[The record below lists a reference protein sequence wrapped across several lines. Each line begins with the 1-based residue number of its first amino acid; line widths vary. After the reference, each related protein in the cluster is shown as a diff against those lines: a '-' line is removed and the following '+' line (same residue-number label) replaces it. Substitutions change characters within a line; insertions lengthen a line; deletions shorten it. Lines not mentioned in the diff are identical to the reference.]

1 MLLDYVYSKNDGLTR
16 KIAQIN
22 DFLAF
27 RSGSEDNLA
36 EDIIREKL
44 TVQRASITQ
53 IVHLILEREK
63 FKQGNISSL
72 ESEIQGFQ
80 SKLSLYKCR
89 LYPIELDNK
98 RKGTLEK
105 MISDLEKRQKQEDTD
120 CWKDT
125 LELWQELLKLAAE
138 YKAALRKSK
147 ILLPEE

>member
-1 MLLDYVYSKNDGLTR
+1 MLLDCAYSKNDGLSR

-27 RSGSEDNLA
+27 SSDSEDNLA
-36 EDIIREKL
+36 EDIVREKL

-72 ESEIQGFQ
+72 ESEIQEFQ
-80 SKLSLYKCR
+80 SKLYLYKCR
-89 LYPIELDNK
+89 LYPIEPDNK

-105 MISDLEKRQKQEDTD
+105 MISDLEKRQKQEETD

-125 LELWQELLKLAAE
+125 LELWRELLKLAAE

-147 ILLPEE
+147 ILLLEE

>member
-1 MLLDYVYSKNDGLTR
+1 MLLDYIYSKNDGLAR

-27 RSGSEDNLA
+27 RGGSEDNLA
-36 EDIIREKL
+36 EDIIKEKL

-63 FKQGNISSL
+63 FMQGNISSL
-72 ESEIQGFQ
+72 ESEIQEFQ
-80 SKLSLYKCR
+80 SKLYIYKCR

-98 RKGTLEK
+98 RKGVLEK
-105 MISDLEKRQKQEDTD
+105 MISDLGKRQKQEEID

-147 ILLPEE
+147 ILLLEE

>member
-1 MLLDYVYSKNDGLTR
+1 MLLDYNYSKNDGLTR

-22 DFLAF
+22 DLMAF
-27 RSGSEDNLA
+27 KSGSEDKLA

-53 IVHLILEREK
+53 IVRLILEREK

-72 ESEIQGFQ
+72 ESEIQEFQ
-80 SKLSLYKCR
+80 SKLYLYKCR

-105 MISDLEKRQKQEDTD
+105 MISDLEKRRKEEETD

-125 LELWQELLKLAAE
+125 LELWQELLKLTAE
-138 YKAALRKSK
+138 YKTALRKSK